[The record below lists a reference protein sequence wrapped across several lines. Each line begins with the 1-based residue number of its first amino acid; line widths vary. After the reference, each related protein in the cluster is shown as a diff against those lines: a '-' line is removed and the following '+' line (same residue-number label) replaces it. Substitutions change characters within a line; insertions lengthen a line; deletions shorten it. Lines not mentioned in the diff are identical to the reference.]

1 MDIKIKALQ
10 VMELEESQKN
20 LSQENQQLL
29 ENISG
34 LQKQIQNSAKLCN
47 EVGELVGNLEL
58 SYKNVCLAA
67 L

>member
-34 LQKQIQNSAKLCN
+34 LQRQIQNSAHLSS
-47 EVGELVGNLEL
+47 EIGVLVCNLEL
-58 SYKNVCLAA
+58 SYKILCVAA
-67 L
+67 F

>member
-34 LQKQIQNSAKLCN
+34 LQRQIQNSTHLSS
-47 EVGELVGNLEL
+47 EIGELVCNLEL
-58 SYKNVCLAA
+58 SYIILFLAA
-67 L
+67 F